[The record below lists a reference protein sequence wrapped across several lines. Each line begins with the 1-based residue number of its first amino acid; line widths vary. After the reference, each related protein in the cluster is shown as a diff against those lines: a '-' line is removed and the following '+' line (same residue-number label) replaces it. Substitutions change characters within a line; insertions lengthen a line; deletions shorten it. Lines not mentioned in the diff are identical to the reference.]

1 MPKSIGFWRTTYV
14 TWTQSFVS
22 VCLAVSEKTGEQTD
36 KQTNKQ
42 TNKQTREPLA
52 KGDSCKRISIKKSFS
67 HIITKFTTKKK
78 YLHGVHITHVMS
90 QVFSQKMCGFDNY

>member
-22 VCLAVSEKTGEQTD
+22 VCLAVSEKTGGQTD

-42 TNKQTREPLA
+42 TNRKNDRQTNE
-52 KGDSCKRISIKKSFS
+52 
-67 HIITKFTTKKK
+67 TTRR
-78 YLHGVHITHVMS
+78 
-90 QVFSQKMCGFDNY
+90 VFKT